1 MDTLR
6 SGAAL
11 DRLPNPVR
19 EDLMDVDRL
28 RVIWAQHRQDRPR
41 DARGE
46 ARREL
51 TRRRVRALGG
61 GPALE
66 ELVESASEDRRWG
79 EPVTAAHVAELAE
92 RARALP
98 GDGPT
103 RSPGL
108 ALDSEHALR
117 LAGAAS
123 APVHPV
129 VRAAHTFAECSAVL
143 DELASAASGDG
154 PRQRADPDDRPWAL
168 PWVLASLV
176 LRRADFPP
184 LVPDRLTE
192 PPSSGADPEQRLA
205 GLVRHFAKLVKRSLR
220 EELSW
225 SSDSTAPAPRSPVS
239 PLAAVTRRRVQDYV
253 RSRREPVALI
263 LRALDPG
270 ARAIVHS
277 GGSDAPA
284 PESPV
289 AATAVRAVLT
299 PGAAHWWTALELV
312 VGEASLSLCVVV
324 QEIGRP
330 RTGVLAVSADGRLTT
345 PDGVRDA
352 LGMSGTDSV
361 TVMPTDCVD
370 DRWPQVRDLVDEAV
384 SRAMNE
390 LTRV

>member
-1 MDTLR
+1 VDTLC

-11 DRLPNPVR
+11 DRIPGLVR

-28 RVIWAQHRQDRPR
+28 RVIWAQHRQGQPR
-41 DARGE
+41 DARGA

-51 TRRRVRALGG
+51 TRNRVRELGG

-66 ELVESASEDRRWG
+66 ELVASTAEDGMSGRA
-79 EPVTAAHVAELAE
+79 VTAAYVAELAE
-92 RARALP
+92 RALALP
-98 GDGPT
+98 EDDPT
-103 RSPGL
+103 RSPAL
-108 ALDSEHALR
+108 PLDSEHALR
-117 LAGAAS
+117 LAGAAA

-143 DELASAASGDG
+143 DGLDAA
-154 PRQRADPDDRPWAL
+154 RAEQGSRRRTDAGDRPWVL

-184 LVPDRLTE
+184 LLPDRLTA
-192 PPSSGADPEQRLA
+192 PPCTGRDPEERLA
-205 GLVRHFAKLVKRSLR
+205 GLVRHFSKLVTRTLR

-225 SSDSTAPAPRSPVS
+225 SADSTPPPRSPVS
-239 PLAAVTRRRVQDYV
+239 PLASVTRRRVLDYV

-270 ARAIVHS
+270 ARALVHS
-277 GGSDAPA
+277 GGYDEP
-284 PESPV
+284 SPGSQ
-289 AATAVRAVLT
+289 AAVTAARTVLT

-312 VGEASLSLCVVV
+312 VGEASLVLCVVV

-330 RTGVLAVSADGRLTT
+330 RTGVLAVTTDARLTT

-361 TVMPTDCVD
+361 TVMPSDCVD

>member
-1 MDTLR
+1 MDTLC
-6 SGAAL
+6 SGAAP
-11 DRLPNPVR
+11 DRLPDLVR

-28 RVIWAQHRQDRPR
+28 RVIWAQHRQGQPR
-41 DARGE
+41 DARGA

-51 TRRRVRALGG
+51 TRNRVRELGG

-66 ELVESASEDRRWG
+66 ELVASTAEDGMSGRA
-79 EPVTAAHVAELAE
+79 VTAAYVAELAE
-92 RARALP
+92 RALALP
-98 GDGPT
+98 ADDPT
-103 RSPGL
+103 RSPDRP
-108 ALDSEHALR
+108 LDSEHALR
-117 LAGAAS
+117 LARAAS

-129 VRAAHTFAECSAVL
+129 VRAAYTFAECSAVL
-143 DELASAASGDG
+143 DELDATAAEQESLRTEAG
-154 PRQRADPDDRPWAL
+154 DRPWVL

-184 LVPDRLTE
+184 LLPDGLAVPPCGGR
-192 PPSSGADPEQRLA
+192 DPEERLA
-205 GLVRHFAKLVKRSLR
+205 ALVRHFAKLVTRTLR

-225 SSDSTAPAPRSPVS
+225 SSESAPPTRSPES
-239 PLAAVTRRRVQDYV
+239 PLAAVTRRRVLDYV

-270 ARAIVHS
+270 ARALVHS
-277 GGSDAPA
+277 GGSEDPF
-284 PESPV
+284 PESQA
-289 AATAVRAVLT
+289 AATAARTVLT
-299 PGAAHWWTALELV
+299 PDATHWWTALELV

-330 RTGVLAVSADGRLTT
+330 RTGVLAVSTDARLTT

>member
-11 DRLPNPVR
+11 DRLPDLVR
-19 EDLMDVDRL
+19 EDLTDVDRL
-28 RVIWAQHRQDRPR
+28 RVIWAQHRQGQPR
-41 DARGE
+41 DARGA

-51 TRRRVRALGG
+51 TRRRVQELGG

-66 ELVESASEDRRWG
+66 ELVASTSVDGMSGRA
-79 EPVTAAHVAELAE
+79 VTAAYVSELAE

-98 GDGPT
+98 EDDPT
-103 RSPGL
+103 R
-108 ALDSEHALR
+108 ALGRPLDPAHAAR
-117 LAGAAS
+117 LAEAAA

-129 VRAAHTFAECSAVL
+129 VRAAYAFAECSAVL
-143 DELASAASGDG
+143 DGLAPEG
-154 PRQRADPDDRPWAL
+154 PGDDRPWAL

-176 LRRADFPP
+176 LRRADYPP
-184 LVPDRLTE
+184 LLPDRLT
-192 PPSSGADPEQRLA
+192 PPPCPGRGPEERLA
-205 GLVRHFAKLVKRSLR
+205 SLVRHFAKLVTRALR

-225 SSDSTAPAPRSPVS
+225 TPETSPPPRSTVS
-239 PLAAVTRRRVQDYV
+239 PLAAVTRRRVLDYV

-270 ARAIVHS
+270 ARTLVYS
-277 GGSDAPA
+277 GGSDDPA
-284 PESPV
+284 PGSQA
-289 AATAVRAVLT
+289 AATAARTVLT

-330 RTGVLAVSADGRLTT
+330 RTGVLAVTTDARLTT

-352 LGMSGTDSV
+352 LGMSGADSV
-361 TVMPTDCVD
+361 TVMPSDCVD